1 MGHDTRTTTR
11 LLEGLFDPAADDVWL
26 EFDQRYRPIII
37 GVARKLGL
45 ADQDA
50 ADVAQETLARFV
62 HEYREGRYDR
72 ERGRLRTWIL
82 AIARHRI
89 ADHYRGRAKA
99 GGWRGDS
106 MIDVIPEERQLDEV
120 WRTERRM
127 AILRRALDVVAETG
141 KSNPKTIKAFEMLAF
156 HQQPADAVA
165 GRLGMTLDDVY
176 QAKNRIAKRI
186 RQVAIDLEAQYDE
199 EEVGGPTSSGDGDGV

>member
-1 MGHDTRTTTR
+1 M
-11 LLEGLFDPAADDVWL
+11 V
-26 EFDQRYRPIII
+26 
-37 GVARKLGL
+37 
-45 ADQDA
+45 
-50 ADVAQETLARFV
+50 
-62 HEYREGRYDR
+62 
-72 ERGRLRTWIL
+72 
-82 AIARHRI
+82 
-89 ADHYRGRAKA
+89 
-99 GGWRGDS
+99 
-106 MIDVIPEERQLDEV
+106 DVITEERQLDEV